1 MIKTKNQIIL
11 IQNVQIE
18 DSPEESEHESEH
30 SCHEPSY
37 MMSKLSP
44 QISGD
49 LSAPEVE
56 SLNNIFCQNQ
66 LFILNETVIT
76 QAEVAGVYNKKIFIN
91 NSFCFSG
98 PETWS

>member
-1 MIKTKNQIIL
+1 MTMIKTKNQTIL

-30 SCHEPSY
+30 SCHEPSH

-49 LSAPEVE
+49 LSASEVE
-56 SLNNIFCQNQ
+56 SLNNIFVRTSC
-66 LFILNETVIT
+66 LF
-76 QAEVAGVYNKKIFIN
+76 
-91 NSFCFSG
+91 
-98 PETWS
+98 